1 MYRTIVRRSFH
12 DHDSAAASG
21 TERCPV
27 NRISPIRVTDAAD
40 AAALGLW
47 HRSDQVSRRHS
58 WRSIV
63 GGPLLLLLG
72 ALLVTATALAPGPWW
87 LVLPLLGLPAL
98 YLLSA
103 GGLRAYAELFRL
115 RIGPLIMHRFDE
127 GFVAE
132 RPRGPLR
139 AVAFAELKDARLID
153 HHGAD
158 GAMVLLLMVHWDGTA
173 WACLAPS
180 PAEALVEMGHAAEA
194 RREKLPR
201 YEVNELLRKMPPWTG
216 RKQTW

>member
-1 MYRTIVRRSFH
+1 M
-12 DHDSAAASG
+12 
-21 TERCPV
+21 
-27 NRISPIRVTDAAD
+27 NRIPSIRVTDAAD
-40 AAALGLW
+40 AAVLGLW

-58 WRSIV
+58 WRSII

-72 ALLVTATALAPGPWW
+72 ILFVVAAFLVPGPWW
-87 LVLPLLGLPAL
+87 LFLPLLGLPAL
-98 YLLSA
+98 CVLVA
-103 GGLRAYAELFRL
+103 GISRTYAELFRL

-173 WACLAPS
+173 WACPRWAMRLTRVARSS
-180 PAEALVEMGHAAEA
+180 PATKSKSFCGG
-194 RREKLPR
+194 RRRGPGGECRGDGAGIGPFSNRGFRRPPDR
-201 YEVNELLRKMPPWTG
+201 YSENSDV
-216 RKQTW
+216 QTL

>member
-1 MYRTIVRRSFH
+1 M
-12 DHDSAAASG
+12 
-21 TERCPV
+21 
-27 NRISPIRVTDAAD
+27 NRIPSIRVTDAAD
-40 AAALGLW
+40 AAVLGLW

-58 WRSIV
+58 WRSII

-72 ALLVTATALAPGPWW
+72 ILFVVAAFLVPGPWW
-87 LVLPLLGLPAL
+87 LFLPLLGLPAL
-98 YLLSA
+98 CVLVA
-103 GGLRAYAELFRL
+103 GISRTYAELFRL

-173 WACLAPS
+173 WACLAPA
-180 PAEALVEMGHAAEA
+180 PAEALAEMGHAADA

-201 YEVNELLRKMPPWTG
+201 YEVEELLRRTPPWTG
-216 RKQTW
+216 RRMPW

>member
-1 MYRTIVRRSFH
+1 M
-12 DHDSAAASG
+12 
-21 TERCPV
+21 
-27 NRISPIRVTDAAD
+27 NRIPSNRVTDAAD
-40 AAALGLW
+40 AAVLGLW

-58 WRSIV
+58 WRSII

-72 ALLVTATALAPGPWW
+72 ILFVVAAFLVPGPWW
-87 LVLPLLGLPAL
+87 LFLPLLGLPAL
-98 YLLSA
+98 CVLVA
-103 GGLRAYAELFRL
+103 GISRTYAELFRL

-173 WACLAPS
+173 WACLAPA
-180 PAEALVEMGHAAEA
+180 PAEALAEMGHAADA

-201 YEVNELLRKMPPWTG
+201 YEVEELLRRTPPWTG
-216 RKQTW
+216 RRMPW

>member
-1 MYRTIVRRSFH
+1 MVGRSFH
-12 DHDSAAASG
+12 DHHSAAAPSPG
-21 TERCPV
+21 TEGGTV
-27 NRISPIRVTDAAD
+27 NRIPSIRVTDAAD
-40 AAALGLW
+40 AAVLGLW
-47 HRSDQVSRRHS
+47 HRSDRVSRRHG

-63 GGPLLLLLG
+63 GGPLLLILG
-72 ALLVTATALAPGPWW
+72 IVPVIAAFAVPGPRW

-103 GGLRAYAELFRL
+103 GGLRTYAELFRL

-201 YEVNELLRKMPPWTG
+201 YEVNELLRKTPPWTG
-216 RKQTW
+216 WKQTW

>member
-1 MYRTIVRRSFH
+1 M
-12 DHDSAAASG
+12 
-21 TERCPV
+21 
-27 NRISPIRVTDAAD
+27 NRIPSIRVTDAAD
-40 AAALGLW
+40 AAVLGLW

-58 WRSIV
+58 WRSII

-72 ALLVTATALAPGPWW
+72 ILFVVAAFLVPGPWW
-87 LVLPLLGLPAL
+87 LFLPLLGLPAL
-98 YLLSA
+98 CVLVA
-103 GGLRAYAELFRL
+103 GISRTYAELFRL

-173 WACLAPS
+173 WACLAPA
-180 PAEALVEMGHAAEA
+180 PAEDLAEMGHAADA

-201 YEVNELLRKMPPWTG
+201 YEVEELLRRTPPWTG
-216 RKQTW
+216 RRMPW

>member
-1 MYRTIVRRSFH
+1 M
-12 DHDSAAASG
+12 
-21 TERCPV
+21 V
-27 NRISPIRVTDAAD
+27 NRIPSIRVTDAAD
-40 AAALGLW
+40 AAVLGMW
-47 HRSDQVSRRHS
+47 HRSDRVSRRHG

-63 GGPLLLLLG
+63 GGPMLLILG
-72 ALLVTATALAPGPWW
+72 IVPVIAAFAVPGPRW

-103 GGLRAYAELFRL
+103 GGLRTYAELFRL

-173 WACLAPS
+173 WACLASS
-180 PAEALVEMGHAAEA
+180 PAEALVEMGQAAEA

-201 YEVNELLRKMPPWTG
+201 YEVNELLRKTPPWTG
-216 RKQTW
+216 RRMPW